1 MKKSHTILT
10 TALLS
15 ASLTG
20 LAQAQFTN
28 FVRQVQYPTGVVW
41 DASVNEKGQQLSEL
55 PIDPGGARFEL
66 WTVNSDPLTVYLL
79 DSTYVGTYT
88 PVATSR
94 VVTEDPVAE
103 NMTPRTRADRPF
115 QIWMNVGG
123 LLSGETDPA
132 ASKAVQL
139 TRHVQ
144 SYGVNG
150 SGENVDP
157 SQATMLTNVEVTGN
171 GEFLLNYGLSS
182 VPAQDLSK
190 RRGEERFAIHSLE
203 DSQNEGTYYVPA
215 SQLTAAKI
223 QIWPVATGNVVGV
236 DTGDTVRYKMPQ
248 LTITLDDLYPSS
260 TTYAQIYKGAPALG
274 TTGTVVP
281 GSAIVVNEA
290 TPLDR
295 VLIID
300 NYDDVITEDG
310 VWTMELLT
318 ETVFGVDRLHYVTFT
333 ADRTMK
339 VRGAFTTTE

>member
-10 TALLS
+10 AALLS
-15 ASLTG
+15 VSLTG

-41 DASVNEKGQQLSEL
+41 DASVSAKGEQLSEL
-55 PIDPGGARFEL
+55 AIDPGGARFEL

-94 VVTEDPVAE
+94 IVTEDPVGD
-103 NMTPRTRADRPF
+103 NVTPRTRADRPF

-123 LLSGETDPA
+123 LRTGEDDPA

-150 SGENVDP
+150 TGENIDP
-157 SQATMLTNVEVTGN
+157 DQATMLTNVEVTGN
-171 GEFLLNYGLSS
+171 GEFLLNYGISS
-182 VPAQDLSK
+182 VPAQDLTK
-190 RRGEERFAIHSLE
+190 KRGEERFAIYSLA
-203 DSQNEGTYYVPA
+203 DYQAPS
-215 SQLTAAKI
+215 SQLTSAKI
-223 QIWPVATGNVVGV
+223 QIWPVSTGSVAGLSA
-236 DTGDTVRYKMPQ
+236 GEKVRYTMPQ

-260 TTYAQIYKGAPALG
+260 TTYAQVYQGAAALG

-281 GSAIVVNEA
+281 GSAIVVNDA
-290 TPLDR
+290 SPLDR
-295 VLIID
+295 VLIVD
-300 NYDDVITEDG
+300 DYDTVITNDG
-310 VWTMELLT
+310 VWTIELLT
-318 ETVFGVDRLHYVTFT
+318 ETVFGVDRLHYITFT
-333 ADRTMK
+333 VDRTME

>member
-10 TALLS
+10 SALLS
-15 ASLTG
+15 VSFAS

-28 FVRQVQYPTGVVW
+28 FVRQTQYPTGVVW
-41 DASVNEKGQQLSEL
+41 DVTVDENGEQLSEL

-94 VVTEDPVAE
+94 IVTEDPVAE

-123 LLSGETDPA
+123 LRSGDDDPA

-150 SGENVDP
+150 TGENIDP
-157 SQATMLTNVEVTGN
+157 DQATMLTNVEVNGN

-182 VPAQDLSK
+182 VPSQDLSK
-190 RRGEERFAIHSLE
+190 KRGEERFAIYSLP
-203 DSQNEGTYYVPA
+203 DYQAPA

-223 QIWPVATGNVVGV
+223 QIWPVATGDIAGV
-236 DTGDTVRYKMPQ
+236 AAGDTIRYAMPQ

-260 TTYAQIYKGAPALG
+260 TTYAQVYKGAPALG
-274 TTGTVVP
+274 TTGAVVP

-295 VLIID
+295 VLVVD

-318 ETVFGVDRLHYVTFT
+318 ETVFGVDRLRYITFT
-333 ADRTMK
+333 VDRTME